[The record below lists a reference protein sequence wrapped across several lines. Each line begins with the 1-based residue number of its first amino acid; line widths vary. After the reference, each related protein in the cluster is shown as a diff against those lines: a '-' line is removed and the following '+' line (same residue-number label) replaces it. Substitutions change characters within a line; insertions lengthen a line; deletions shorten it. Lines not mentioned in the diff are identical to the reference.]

1 MNRNLN
7 NAFPIVAAALGDKL
21 GVKVRVGGQEAR
33 TDGDII
39 QIPSYDGDDPD
50 YRDVAWGYLAH
61 EAAHVRYTE
70 MSYFNQVASSPI
82 RKALLNILEDVRIE
96 KRLAEVYPGTRLTIE
111 KTVRK
116 LIDNGDFAAPTPDDH
131 PAAVL
136 QAFLLFGLRRRE
148 LRQTAL
154 SDLADSAERML
165 EDRFPPG
172 AVTRLF
178 GLLSEVPGLTGT
190 RDCLSL
196 TDRILRMIRE
206 ELEKANEENPSG
218 PDEPGGQDRPTG
230 QHQPDRRDGDSDDSS
245 RPGTEEGND
254 SGVLPDGRKTKDDSR
269 SSGQAPDDDRKAAA
283 DGEISSPSSSGR
295 DSKDDMEAWA
305 LRAVLSAGDGEIGQD
320 LFERARDAMR
330 LTASQS
336 ADISLPTADEPPKD
350 VSRGRELLDR
360 SASESGR
367 IRATLQGL
375 VQSSLL
381 RKPVYKRSGHR
392 VDGNRLYRIATGDAR
407 VFDRRSPQAAPN
419 TAVHVLVDRSPSMKA
434 VVIHEQKVMGLRID
448 LAWEASMA
456 LALALEGIPGV
467 NPAVTAF
474 PGRHGADDRV
484 YRVMDHGQRV
494 RQRASCYGFGTE
506 GGTPL
511 AQGLWYAASRLLAC
525 REPRKIILALTDG
538 EPDSL
543 DATQDILARCAATGI
558 EVVGIGLGL
567 EVGQVFER
575 SVSILHIHEL
585 RARLFE
591 LSRDLLIAA

>member
-1 MNRNLN
+1 MNRKLN

-21 GVKVRVGGQEAR
+21 GVKVRVGGHEAR
-33 TDGDII
+33 TDGNII
-39 QIPSYDGDDPD
+39 QIPAYDGDDPD

-70 MSYFNQVASSPI
+70 MSYFTQAAASPI

-96 KRLAEVYPGTRLTIE
+96 KRLADIYPGTRLTIE

-136 QAFLLFGLRRRE
+136 QAFLLFGLRRGE
-148 LRQTAL
+148 LGQTAL
-154 SDLADSAERML
+154 SDLADSAERTL

-196 TDRILRMIRE
+196 TDRILRMIQE

-218 PDEPGGQDRPTG
+218 LDDPAGQDRPTG
-230 QHQPDRRDGDSDDSS
+230 QNRPDRQDGGLDDS
-245 RPGTEEGND
+245 PHPATEEGDD
-254 SGVLPDGRKTKDDSR
+254 SGALPGGQKTEDNRGSV
-269 SSGQAPDDDRKAAA
+269 GQAPEDDRKAAA
-283 DGEISSPSSSGR
+283 DSGMPSASSSGR
-295 DSKDDMEAWA
+295 DSKDKAEVCA
-305 LRAVLSAGDGEIGQD
+305 LRAVLSAVDGDIGQD
-320 LFERARDAMR
+320 FFERARDAIR
-330 LTASQS
+330 VTGSQS
-336 ADISLPTADEPPKD
+336 ADISLPTADEPPR
-350 VSRGRELLDR
+350 SLQGGLALLDK
-360 SASESGR
+360 SARESGR

-375 VQSSLL
+375 VQSSRL
-381 RKPVYKRSGHR
+381 RKPVHKRSGHR
-392 VDGNRLYRIATGDAR
+392 MDGNRLYRIATGDAR
-407 VFDRRSPQAAPN
+407 IFDRCSHQSAPN

-434 VVIHEQKVMGLRID
+434 VVIHDQKVMGSRIE

-474 PGRHGADDRV
+474 PGRQGADDRV

-494 RQRASCYGFGTE
+494 RQRAPCYGFGTE

-511 AQGLWYAASRLLAC
+511 AQGLWYAAGRLLAC
-525 REPRKIILALTDG
+525 REPRKVILALTDG

-543 DATQDILARCAATGI
+543 DATQDILARCAATRI

-585 RARLFE
+585 RTRLFE
-591 LSRDLLIAA
+591 LSRNLLIAA